1 MMNFLIVIFKFSVAG
16 FFGVLINFI
25 ITFILKEKLK
35 FHKYISNT
43 IGISLALIINFI
55 CNKFWTYNNYNTIIY
70 NEIIKF
76 ISVIIVSIIL
86 NHLIV
91 YYFNNIKKIRFYYS
105 KIIAV
110 IVLFVWNF
118 IMHTYYTF
126 N

>member
-1 MMNFLIVIFKFSVAG
+1 MMSFIITIFKFSLS
-16 FFGVLINFI
+16 GVLGVSINFL
-25 ITFILKEKLK
+25 ITFILKDKLNLN
-35 FHKYISNT
+35 KYVSNT
-43 IGISLALIINFI
+43 TGLSIALFVNFL
-55 CNKFWTYNNYNTIIY
+55 CNKYWTYGNYNTTIS

-76 ISVIIVSIIL
+76 IIVIIISAIL

-91 YYFNNIKKIRFYYS
+91 YYFNSVKNIRFYYS

-118 IMHTYYTF
+118 IMHTYFTF